1 MTLNKYLMLL
11 IMFFALIFS
20 QESVLASHVVEN
32 ISADKALEKL
42 IEGNKH
48 FVEMKMEHPDCDKE
62 RRKEMINGQH
72 PFAVVVSCSDSR
84 VPLEL
89 IFDQGIGDIF
99 EIKNAGN
106 ILDEHVIGS
115 IEYAVV
121 HLGVKLVVIM
131 GHQDCGAVTAAV
143 AHSKESKHIK
153 SLVKTIEPAVK
164 KAEKEKGCLLDNA
177 IRHNAKIGVK
187 NLLEEDKVIKKY
199 VKKHNVK
206 IIPAYYNLETGKVD
220 FDIK

>member
-1 MTLNKYLMLL
+1 MNKYLLSVL
-11 IMFFALIFS
+11 MFFVLLFS
-20 QESVLASHVVEN
+20 ATPSFASHDVEN
-32 ISADKALEKL
+32 ISAEEALEKL
-42 IEGNKH
+42 KLGNKH

-62 RRKEMINGQH
+62 RRKEMLKGQH

-89 IFDQGIGDIF
+89 IFDQGLGDIF

-143 AHSKESKHIK
+143 NHSKESKHIK

-164 KAEKEKGCLLDNA
+164 KAEKQEGCLLDNA
-177 IRHNAKIGVK
+177 IKLNAQMSAK
-187 NLLEEDKVIKKY
+187 NLLEEDKVIAKY
-199 VKKHNVK
+199 VKTKNVK
-206 IIPAYYNLETGKVD
+206 IIPAYYHLDTGKVD
-220 FDIK
+220 FGIK